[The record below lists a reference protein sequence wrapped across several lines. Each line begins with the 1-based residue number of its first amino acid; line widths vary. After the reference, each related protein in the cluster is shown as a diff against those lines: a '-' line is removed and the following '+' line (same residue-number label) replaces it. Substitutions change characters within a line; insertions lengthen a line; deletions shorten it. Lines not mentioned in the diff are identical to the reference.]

1 MVQQKTDTTLK
12 RPNIG
17 IGVMIL
23 NEFDEVLVSQRLAKK
38 EGDPF
43 ANTWAFPGGWQEY
56 GEEFV

>member
-1 MVQQKTDTTLK
+1 
-12 RPNIG
+12 
-17 IGVMIL
+17 MIL